1 MKAVLAAL
9 LLLFQL
15 QPVFG
20 TAICLGFSEPASAP
34 ECAMPEHG
42 AMPDSSV
49 AQTESPAPNCA
60 LASVCAPSPLTI
72 VSLPENLESTVALYS
87 KPPVMAAT
95 TLFGLSSAPPFHP
108 PRA

>member
-34 ECAMPEHG
+34 ECEMPEHG
-42 AMPDSSV
+42 AMPHSTV
-49 AQTESPAPNCA
+49 AKTESPAPNCA
-60 LASVCAPSPLTI
+60 LASVCAPSPLAI
-72 VSLPENLESTVALYS
+72 VGLSQGLESVIALNSEPPIMGTV
-87 KPPVMAAT
+87 P
-95 TLFGLSSAPPFHP
+95 LFGIASAPPFHP

>member
-20 TAICLGFSEPASAP
+20 TAICLGFSQPASAP
-34 ECAMPEHG
+34 ECEMPEHG
-42 AMPDSSV
+42 AMPRSTV

-60 LASVCAPSPLTI
+60 LASVCAPSPLAI
-72 VSLPENLESTVALYS
+72 VGLPDNLESAVAFYS
-87 KPPVMAAT
+87 ESPVMAAPA
-95 TLFGLSSAPPFHP
+95 LFGISSAPPFHP